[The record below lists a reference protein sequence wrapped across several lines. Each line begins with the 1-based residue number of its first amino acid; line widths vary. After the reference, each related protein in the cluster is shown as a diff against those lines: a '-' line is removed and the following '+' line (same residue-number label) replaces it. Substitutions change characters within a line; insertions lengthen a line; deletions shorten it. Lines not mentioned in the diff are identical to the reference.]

1 MSWRTAA
8 VPWLEAALQLLFP
21 AQCPGCG
28 NEVGRQNAWCSRC
41 LHELWQ
47 PRQLDLAAGGM
58 RHVTDCRVLT
68 GYGGAVRTLLHGLKF
83 QRRRGDAAPLAWLV
97 SMADAAELAGL
108 PLTDGIAVPVP
119 LSALRLEQRGFN
131 QVELIFAKWARQQGL
146 AWTDDA
152 LTRQRDTAPQWELDR
167 SRRQQNITGAFI
179 CNAPEKIRHR
189 HILLVDDIVT
199 TGTTLEQCACVLH
212 QAGATSVQALC
223 LAHG

>member
-1 MSWRTAA
+1 VSWRPAA
-8 VPWLEAALQLLFP
+8 AAWLEAALQLLFP
-21 AQCPGCG
+21 SQCPTCG
-28 NEVGRQNAWCSRC
+28 NEVGRRNAWCSSC

-47 PRQLDLAAGGM
+47 PRQLDLTAGGM

-131 QVELIFAKWARQQGL
+131 QVELIFAKWARQQGMV
-146 AWTDDA
+146 WMDNA
-152 LTRQRDTAPQWELDR
+152 LTRHRHTAPQWELDR
-167 SRRQQNITGAFI
+167 SQRQQNINGAFI

-199 TGTTLEQCACVLH
+199 TGSTLEQCACVLY
-212 QAGATSVQALC
+212 QAGAVSVQALC
-223 LAHG
+223 LAHD